1 MNMCTFIGV
10 ECLAANALISLYENG
25 IDKIGFQQLAE
36 YGLSVVEKY
45 RRENKAEAV
54 LIFNPDDIQGLVINY
69 SDFFNI
75 LEEGE
80 QKFICLKTG
89 VEILELKEHFR
100 WTLSYAML
108 KALSQVN
115 VMDAMRRG

>member
-1 MNMCTFIGV
+1 MCTFIGV

-36 YGLSVVEKY
+36 YGLSVVEQY

-69 SDFFNI
+69 SDFLIFWKK
-75 LEEGE
+75 G
-80 QKFICLKTG
+80 
-89 VEILELKEHFR
+89 R
-100 WTLSYAML
+100 RSLS
-108 KALSQVN
+108 V
-115 VMDAMRRG
+115 